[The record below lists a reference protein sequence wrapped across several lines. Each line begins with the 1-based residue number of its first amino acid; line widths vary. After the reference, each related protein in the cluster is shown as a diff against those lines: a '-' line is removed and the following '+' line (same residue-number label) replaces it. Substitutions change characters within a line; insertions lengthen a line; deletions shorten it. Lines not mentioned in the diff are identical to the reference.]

1 MAEEYLAC
9 AFTGHRKIADA
20 HIGNIDGLVFRAIE
34 YMYKEGVRYFYA
46 GGAQGFDTVAARQ
59 VILFKLTHPDV
70 SLHLILPCQN
80 QTDGWTKE
88 TRDMYDFVLCG
99 ADSVEYLEDS
109 YTDGCM
115 RRRNQRLVDLADYL
129 VAYVNRTNSGSA
141 QTVRMAQAKSIK
153 VFNLYKSLDEQ
164 ARK

>member
-1 MAEEYLAC
+1 
-9 AFTGHRKIADA
+9 
-20 HIGNIDGLVFRAIE
+20 
-34 YMYKEGVRYFYA
+34 
-46 GGAQGFDTVAARQ
+46 
-59 VILFKLTHPDV
+59 
-70 SLHLILPCQN
+70 
-80 QTDGWTKE
+80 
-88 TRDMYDFVLCG
+88 MYDFVLCG